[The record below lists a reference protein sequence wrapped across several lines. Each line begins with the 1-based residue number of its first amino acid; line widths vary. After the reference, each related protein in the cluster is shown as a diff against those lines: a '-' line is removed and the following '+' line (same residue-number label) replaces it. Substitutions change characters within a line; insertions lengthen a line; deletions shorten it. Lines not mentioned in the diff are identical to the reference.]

1 MTNNITYLGVTL
13 TKQVKDLCDKNFKSL
28 KKEIEDIIFKQM
40 VLAKLESAC
49 RRMQINPFLSPCTKL
64 NSKWIKELHIKPD
77 TLKLIEEKVW
87 KSLKHMGTGEKI
99 PAQNTNGFC
108 CKIKNWQMGPHTIA
122 KLL

>member
-1 MTNNITYLGVTL
+1 L
-13 TKQVKDLCDKNFKSL
+13 TKELKPSTGKKDSIFNKLCWLNW
-28 KKEIEDIIFKQM
+28 
-40 VLAKLESAC
+40 SAYG
-49 RRMQINPFLSPCTKL
+49 RMQIGTSISLCTKL

-99 PAQNTNGFC
+99 PEQNTNGFC